1 MGPKTRGDT
10 PPPKKNLS
18 PRGACGGLYKLQ
30 DAEVDC
36 SQGFRL
42 FYIKIYIS
50 NQILWVFAMARG
62 ALRAEGGLGGGVP
75 AQALLQ
81 SARGRCLPR
90 KVRG

>member
-1 MGPKTRGDT
+1 M
-10 PPPKKNLS
+10 
-18 PRGACGGLYKLQ
+18 YKLR
-30 DAEVDC
+30 DAEVAC

-62 ALRAEGGLGGGVP
+62 ELGGRLGGVP

-90 KVRG
+90 KVRGRTAPLPASLRPPFRFRWLTAPSVPGRW